1 YSNTNFLGFNAIG
14 LIWDDDG
21 LDNLY
26 QADPRYTYTS
36 TEMLWV
42 EGKALRS
49 TVRTFNNFHLLT
61 EETVT
66 QGDNVLSTR
75 TTYHG
80 IPGLPFAQ
88 QPAQCQLPHEVLKIW
103 YHPSASSQTH
113 EETTRTTFDVF
124 GNLLTQENPDGT
136 LETRRYYPATG
147 GDGCPADP
155 QGFVRN
161 LQDSTV
167 TPVPGAPGE
176 APVLRTAYRYALQ
189 TGVGGTTP
197 DWLAMTDERLLQ
209 VKGIDETELQHT
221 AFTYIDQPAD
231 RYQHGRK
238 LKDTLTLNGLS
249 TITDYTYQRT
259 RNTRAGETVQHT
271 TLTLS
276 TSFDTVSKTW
286 TLQHSLLN
294 GQPLLNRD
302 DSDVEIAYRYDA
314 LGRVTEETAAPGTQ
328 YEATKHYHYV
338 LSAVDGQQAEQ
349 EVTDVKGIKTRT
361 LLDGMNRVV
370 KALRQGADEND
381 LTRYVQTYSALYDTR
396 GLLIEDTESDWWLVE
411 VENEPELQLREL
423 PLTSTYEYD
432 DWGEQ
437 SSVTGPDGIKRH
449 KVKDPVKST
458 TTEWQAGMGKT
469 LTVTNLFDKPD
480 SIERLALDDSRISL
494 ETTVYDGLG
503 RVFGKFDALNHY
515 RTFSYDAFDRLRTQ
529 QLPDKAEIERN
540 YALHSREDLP
550 VSISVDGVVLGEQAF
565 DGLKRMT
572 DSTIGGRVSRFEYS
586 GGQLQPDKV
595 HTPQGQVIDYIYLP
609 QLGEQPIQR
618 KIVSSTADY
627 TYDLQSARLVSSKEQ
642 DQELERD
649 YYSNGELK
657 EERRRQGGEA
667 YVMQYRYSLKGRLLG
682 YTDVLGQVQTYSYDA
697 SGRIEQLDVGALT
710 STFSYNAEG
719 LLDSIETIDSGQSLK
734 ISLEYDD
741 AGREVLRSF
750 VLPGGAV
757 QKLVQVYDA
766 ADHLQQRTLGQGS
779 LVLRDETF
787 TYDSRGRLERYTAS
801 GPEAPLDPQGKQI
814 QSQVFGFDALDNI
827 VSVETVFAGGSNTAL
842 YEYTGLDPTQLSAV
856 RNSHADYPASIELEY
871 DDNGNLTLDEAGRTL
886 EYDALSRLLAVSA
899 NDGGE
904 LVDYG
909 YDAQDSL
916 TLSREAGIQ
925 GQRFYRDGQLA
936 NQLQGTQ
943 QRTFLRVDDILLA
956 EQREEGGTS
965 LLVTDAKKTVMAE
978 VDAGSVTLFEYT
990 AYGHRSDSSGEESL
1004 PAFNGE
1010 LREPSTGWY
1019 LLGEGYRAYNPV
1031 LMRFHSPDSLSPFDR
1046 GGVNPYAYCLGDPV
1060 NYLDPDG
1067 HLPRWVMP
1075 AIGIALSIVGVVASV
1090 ATLGAATPI
1099 AGTGVV
1105 AAWSALSA
1113 GTQLSSSLSI
1123 ASGVIG
1129 VASGVVSVVAP
1140 KSSAGELLGYVSAGV
1155 GVLSAATGFG
1165 ALINAKR
1172 IVDARRVETIF
1183 ALRDLNRQTGAS
1195 VIPEDLRGYQGV
1207 FVNSFRH
1214 DPGDVFASIR
1224 TTESAYL
1231 EPVPPPSAK
1240 NISSSSSSADR
1251 QFTPVTEPRIVN
1263 GGKTVKTIKVEDVTD
1278 PSAKKNL
1285 PRIRFV

>member
-1 YSNTNFLGFNAIG
+1 
-14 LIWDDDG
+14 
-21 LDNLY
+21 
-26 QADPRYTYTS
+26 
-36 TEMLWV
+36 
-42 EGKALRS
+42 
-49 TVRTFNNFHLLT
+49 
-61 EETVT
+61 
-66 QGDNVLSTR
+66 
-75 TTYHG
+75 
-80 IPGLPFAQ
+80 
-88 QPAQCQLPHEVLKIW
+88 
-103 YHPSASSQTH
+103 SSQTH

-197 DWLAMTDERLLQ
+197 DWLAMTDEHLLL
-209 VKGIDETELQHT
+209 VEGVNETELQHT
-221 AFTYIDQPAD
+221 AFTYINQPAD

-238 LKDTLTLNGLS
+238 LKETQTLNGLS
-249 TITDYTYQRT
+249 TITDYTYQKT
-259 RNTRAGETVQHT
+259 LNARAGETVQHT
-271 TLTLS
+271 ILTLS
-276 TSFDTVSKTW
+276 TRFDNVSKTW

-302 DSDVEIAYRYDA
+302 DDDVEVAYRYDA
-314 LGRVTEETAAPGTQ
+314 LGRVIEETATPGTP
-328 YEATKHYHYV
+328 YEASRRYSYV

-370 KALRQGADEND
+370 TEFRQGADEND
-381 LTRYVQTYSALYDTR
+381 PTRYVQTYNALYDTR

-411 VENEPELQLREL
+411 VEDEPELQLHEL

-458 TTEWQAGMGKT
+458 TTEWQAGVGKT
-469 LTVTNLFDKPD
+469 LTVTNLFDKPE
-480 SIERLALDDSRISL
+480 SIERLALDDSRISM
-494 ETTVYDGLG
+494 ESTVYDGLG

-529 QLPDKAEIERN
+529 QLPDKAEIERT

-550 VSISVDGVVLGEQAF
+550 VSISVDGVVLGRQAF

-595 HTPQGQVIDYIYLP
+595 HTPQGQVIDYVYLP

-627 TYDLQSARLVSSKEQ
+627 TYDLQSARLVSSTEQ

-649 YYSNGELK
+649 YYSNGEIK

-682 YTDVLGQVQTYSYDA
+682 YTDVLGQVQTYSYDS
-697 SGRIEQLDVGALT
+697 SGRIEQLQAGALT
-710 STFSYNAEG
+710 STFSHNAEG
-719 LLDSIETIDSGQSLK
+719 LLGSIETIDSGQSLQ

-750 VLPGGAV
+750 VLPGGTV
-757 QKLVQVYDA
+757 QKLVQAYDA

-779 LVLRDETF
+779 VVLRDETF

-814 QSQVFGFDALDNI
+814 QSQVFVFDALDNI
-827 VSVETVFAGGSNTAL
+827 VNVETVFAGGSNTAL

-871 DDNGNLTLDEAGRTL
+871 DDDGNLTLDEAGRTL

-904 LVDYG
+904 LIDYG

-916 TLSREAGIQ
+916 THSREAGIQ
-925 GQRFYRDGQLA
+925 EQRFYRDGQLA

-943 QRTFLRVDDILLA
+943 QRTLVRADDILLA
-956 EQREEGGTS
+956 EQRKEGGTS
-965 LLVTDAKKTVMAE
+965 LLATDVKKTVMAE
-978 VDAGSVTLFEYT
+978 VDAGSATLFEYT
-990 AYGHRSDSSGEESL
+990 AYGHRSDSPAQKSL
-1004 PAFNGE
+1004 SAFNGE

-1031 LMRFHSPDSLSPFDR
+1031 LMRFHSPDSLSPFGE
-1046 GGVNPYAYCLGDPV
+1046 GGLNPYMYCLGDPV
-1060 NYLDPDG
+1060 NYVDPDG

-1075 AIGIALSIVGVVASV
+1075 AIGIALSIVGIVASV
-1090 ATLGAATPI
+1090 ASLGAATPV
-1099 AGTGVV
+1099 AL
-1105 AAWSALSA
+1105 AAWSALSV
-1113 GTQLSSSLSI
+1113 G
-1123 ASGVIG
+1123 
-1129 VASGVVSVVAP
+1129 SGVVSGATGVASSVVSIAVP
-1140 KSSAGELLGYVSAGV
+1140 ESRAGEFLGYVSAGS
-1155 GVLSAATGFG
+1155 GVLSAVAGFG

-1172 IVDARRVETIF
+1172 ILDAQKVETIF
-1183 ALRDLNRQTGAS
+1183 ALRDLHRQAGAN
-1195 VIPEDLRGYQGV
+1195 VIPENLQGYRGI
-1207 FVNSFRH
+1207 FTNSFYD
-1214 DPGDVFASIR
+1214 DPGDVFAS
-1224 TTESAYL
+1224 TMAAESARP
-1231 EPVPPPSAK
+1231 ESVPSASAR
-1240 NISSSSSSADR
+1240 NIPSSSNSADR
-1251 QFTPVTEPRIVN
+1251 QFTSVPGPRILSGGNRVN
-1263 GGKTVKTIKVEDVTD
+1263 RGKTVRTIKVEDVTD
-1278 PSAKKNL
+1278 PNAKKIL
-1285 PRIRFV
+1285 PRIRSVVRFAE